1 MRIKKSIFFVLI
13 ICISG
18 CSSFRDASFKNN
30 RAKGDAGIVRIN
42 QFTNNKKDSVGTF
55 MWSHYDAT
63 KRGSLMYIDKGGK
76 IRVLA
81 ENPPDAAV
89 QSITNIIASA
99 KVDGKVDASLAY
111 KTSKSIVELGKR
123 TAGVNMLRD
132 ALYRLNEMYYATK
145 DEKEKNL
152 KFLLKNKDAFT
163 KYNVTGI
170 NHDFKLTSIN
180 SIDELFTKVIDNAK
194 EIAIKEAEAE
204 ITISRVEYPK
214 FEAEKINSEKEKIKM
229 EIFKDMYE
237 RVKDTLTKKEII
249 KYLEKFNKE

>member
-1 MRIKKSIFFVLI
+1 MKTKKSMFFVLI
-13 ICISG
+13 ICITG

-30 RAKGDAGIVRIN
+30 RARGDAGLVRVN
-42 QFTNNKKDSVGTF
+42 QFTNNKKDTAGTF
-55 MWSHYDAT
+55 MWSHYGAT

-111 KTSKSIVELGKR
+111 KTSKSIAELGKR

-145 DEKEKNL
+145 DEKEEKL
-152 KFLLKNKDAFT
+152 KLLLKNNIT
-163 KYNVTGI
+163 KL
-170 NHDFKLTSIN
+170 DDELKSTSIN
-180 SIDELFTKVIDNAK
+180 SIDKLFTKVIDNAK

-204 ITISRVEYPK
+204 VTISRVELPK

-229 EIFKDMYE
+229 EVFKDMYE

-249 KYLEKFNKE
+249 KYLERLNKE